1 MVLAGIGTDA
11 GNLKVINADQKIE
24 QSPDAIS

>member
-11 GNLKVINADQKIE
+11 GNLKVINAEQKIE
-24 QSPDAIS
+24 QSDAIS